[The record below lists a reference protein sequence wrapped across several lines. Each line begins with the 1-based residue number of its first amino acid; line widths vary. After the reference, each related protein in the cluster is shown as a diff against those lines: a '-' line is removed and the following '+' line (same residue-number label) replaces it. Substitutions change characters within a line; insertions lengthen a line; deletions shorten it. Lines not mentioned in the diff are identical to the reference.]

1 MNVITK
7 KEFDDQVAG
16 RYTPQAHH
24 TDADIEAGTY
34 EAYMDTIQELID
46 DSFNESTIE
55 NAIVDAIG
63 KSAKKS
69 LVKSTVVPEG
79 EPVYIILIGE
89 KDIDPA
95 GYDIYDEL
103 DQNMKTATELSD
115 KGLLHGLIFVNVGSR
130 RVRECLTSRDYT
142 LRWNVRELHVF
153 DDRPH
158 GMGSDFPPIAFDIL
172 NEDLIKHVGLHGHSH
187 DLWNLLRL
195 YELPIDELSMKSM
208 GVDRDLTPE
217 SNKYLQVKFPLPKMD
232 I

>member
-16 RYTPQAHH
+16 RYTPQGHH
-24 TDADIEAGTY
+24 TDKDVEAGTY
-34 EAYMDTIQELID
+34 EAYMDTIKELID

-79 EPVYIILIGE
+79 EPVYVVLIGK
-89 KDIDPA
+89 KDIDPI

-103 DQNMKTATELSD
+103 DQNMRTVTELSD
-115 KGLLHGLIFVNVGSR
+115 KKLLHGLIFVNVGSI

-142 LRWNVRELHVF
+142 LQWNISELHVF

-158 GMGSDFPPIAFDIL
+158 GMGSNYPDIAFDIL

-187 DLWNLLRL
+187 ILWNKLRL
-195 YELPIDELSMKSM
+195 YDLPIDELSMKSM

-217 SNKYLQVKFPLPKMD
+217 RDLYLQVKSPLPKMD
-232 I
+232 L